1 MRQAMQQTDQVPSPM
16 SISHVVRRAT
26 MGSFQTNRRV
36 VG

>member
-16 SISHVVRRAT
+16 SISHVVRLA
-26 MGSFQTNRRV
+26 MKASFQTNRRV

>member
-16 SISHVVRRAT
+16 SISQVVRRAT
-26 MGSFQTNRRV
+26 KASFRAL